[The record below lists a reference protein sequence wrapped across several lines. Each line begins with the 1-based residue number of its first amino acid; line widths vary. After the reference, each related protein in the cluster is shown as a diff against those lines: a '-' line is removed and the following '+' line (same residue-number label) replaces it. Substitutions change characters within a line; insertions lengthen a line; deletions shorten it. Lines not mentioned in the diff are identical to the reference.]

1 MRFSMMLA
9 LLVMGSSALAAD
21 IPSAVTQSAKQV
33 LGENV
38 RVSTTPI
45 NGLYEA
51 AGGGDILYISQDGRY
66 VVAGSIYDLTPG
78 PNTGPKNLTQERRAQ
93 LREEQNPMRQKAMN
107 SVKDRDTVVFAPEK
121 ETLYTVNV
129 FTDVDCGYCVKLHQE
144 VPELNKGGVKVRYLA
159 FPRAGVGSETYKTMQ
174 SVWCAKDQQQAMT
187 DAKARRKIEEVT
199 CKNPIEDQYKLGQQ
213 IGVTGTP
220 AMILSDGQLL
230 PGYLPADKLIKLL
243 KSKSQ

>member
-9 LLVMGSSALAAD
+9 LLVMGSSALAANE

-33 LGENV
+33 LGEDV
-38 RVSTTPI
+38 RVSATPI

-51 AGGGDILYISQDGRY
+51 VGGDDILYISQNGRY
-66 VVAGSIYDLTPG
+66 VLAGSLYDLT
-78 PNTGPKNLTQERRAQ
+78 TRQNLTHERRTE

-107 SVKDRDTVVFAPEK
+107 SVKDGDTVVFAPEK

-129 FTDVDCGYCVKLHQE
+129 FTDVDCGYCAKFHQQM
-144 VPELNKGGVKVRYLA
+144 PQLNEGGVKVRYLA
-159 FPRAGVGSETYKTMQ
+159 FPRAGIGSETYKKMV
-174 SVWCAKDQQQAMT
+174 SVWCAKDQQQAIT
-187 DAKARRKIEEVT
+187 DAKARRPIEPAT
-199 CKNPIEDQYKLGQQ
+199 CKNPIKDQYELGQQ

-220 AMILSDGQLL
+220 ALVLSDGELL
-230 PGYLPADKLIKLL
+230 PGYLPADQLIQLL

>member
-9 LLVMGSSALAAD
+9 LLVMGSSALAAND

-51 AGGGDILYISQDGRY
+51 AGGGDILYISKNGRY
-66 VVAGSIYDLTPG
+66 LLAGSLYDLMTRQ
-78 PNTGPKNLTQERRAQ
+78 NLTQERRAE

-144 VPELNKGGVKVRYLA
+144 VPKLNEGGVKVRYLA
-159 FPRAGVGSETYKTMQ
+159 FPRAGVGSETYKTMV

-187 DAKARRKIEEVT
+187 DAKARRAIESAT
-199 CKNPIEDQYKLGQQ
+199 CKNPIKDQYELGQQ

-220 AMILSDGQLL
+220 AMVLSDGELL
-230 PGYLPADKLIKLL
+230 PGYLPADQLIQLL